1 MGRKAEYTLERLLM
15 PERWEQVKKAVDWVR
30 WADRQYPCVYC
41 RLEFGLSWESATRQ
55 LLGYE
60 SLPPF
65 SPLCGL
71 DLQRTAAPVLVLK
84 VTVCASSS
92 LHPFLVTLYTTDFSH
107 CTESCHLQR
116 FPDDSAVVGCISES
130 DESAYRAV
138 VDSFVTWCEQN
149 QLQLNVSKTKELIM
163 DFRKTRKHL
172 TPVSIQRVDVDIVE
186 GYKYLG
192 LHNQTNLFLL
202 SLAVSDFLV
211 GLLLMPP
218 RILLLGGCWVL
229 GTFMCGLFY
238 YASFVLTSAS
248 VGNMVLISFDRYVAI
263 CDPLSYPTTVT
274 ERKVQISVCLCW
286 ACSLLY
292 NGTILNNFLK
302 QPDRYNSC
310 DGECIVV
317 IDFITGAFDVVVT
330 FIGPTA
336 VIIFL
341 YVRVFLVAASH
352 AQAMRSHVAFVTS
365 KGSVHIR
372 KSERKAATTIGV
384 VVVVFLMC
392 FCPYFYPSLAGQDT
406 STSVEFSVFG
416 VWLLYCNSCLNPL
429 IYAFFYPWFRKTV
442 KLIVMLQ
449 ILQPDSCDA
458 NIL

>member
-1 MGRKAEYTLERLLM
+1 MLHLSFCFFLL
-15 PERWEQVKKAVDWVR
+15 
-30 WADRQYPCVYC
+30 RQ
-41 RLEFGLSWESATRQ
+41 
-55 LLGYE
+55 
-60 SLPPF
+60 
-65 SPLCGL
+65 
-71 DLQRTAAPVLVLK
+71 
-84 VTVCASSS
+84 
-92 LHPFLVTLYTTDFSH
+92 
-107 CTESCHLQR
+107 
-116 FPDDSAVVGCISES
+116 
-130 DESAYRAV
+130 
-138 VDSFVTWCEQN
+138 
-149 QLQLNVSKTKELIM
+149 
-163 DFRKTRKHL
+163 
-172 TPVSIQRVDVDIVE
+172 
-186 GYKYLG
+186 

-202 SLAVSDFLV
+202 SLAVSDLLV

-218 RILLLGGCWVL
+218 QILLLRGCWFL

-292 NGTILNNFLK
+292 NSTILNNFLK

-317 IDFITGAFDVVVT
+317 INFITGAFDVVVT
-330 FIGPTA
+330 FIGPIA

-341 YVRVFLVAASH
+341 YMRVFLVAVSQ

-365 KGSVHIR
+365 KGSVHVAIK

-384 VVVVFLMC
+384 VVAVFLMC

-442 KLIVMLQ
+442 KLIVTLQ